1 MYKILVKDVI
11 EAYEADIEYLRNDKK
26 NTNRTKLIQ
35 RNALMLQFLRT
46 VPEDL
51 RISCEGTISNHYK
64 LNAGSLTECILRY
77 HMNKAKPTEIAKA
90 GGAWDAKRGF
100 FDVEIKLSVN
110 GSCYNTPIQVPCLT
124 YLVNRTG
131 VYMMRKAEVL
141 ALPPKAKL
149 PFIGGGERI
158 EWLSKAM
165 GYDVEETEE

>member
-1 MYKILVKDVI
+1 MYKILVTDVI
-11 EAYEADIEYLRNDKK
+11 EAYEADNEYLRNDKK
-26 NTNRTKLIQ
+26 NTNRSKLIQ
-35 RNALMLQFLRT
+35 RNNLMLQFLRT

-77 HMNKAKPTEIAKA
+77 HMNKEKPTEISKN
-90 GGAWDAKRGF
+90 GGRFDGKQGCI
-100 FDVEIKLSVN
+100 DVEIKLSVN
-110 GSCYNTPIQVPCLT
+110 GSCYNTPIENPSLV
-124 YLVNRTG
+124 YLVNRDG
-131 VYMMRKAEVL
+131 VYSVRKADIE

-149 PFIGGGERI
+149 PFFGGGRKI